1 MPVNLKSVA
10 ENYTM
15 YFRTFKIDPHT
26 RVSPVGGAHTL
37 CVGGDAAVF
46 AVVAAAIFMVGC
58 GGQSKKDDGR
68 VAAGAETPGTRY
80 PSPWDKPIL
89 REEAAKRPAPKATA
103 DQPSDGA
110 WASLLDAAGLS
121 AAGVGVPGAADTGP
135 ARSARGVER
144 VGPAP
149 VDVPVV
155 RASRNE
161 WSIVIASFDKE
172 RGGPLA
178 SEMLRQVQRV
188 SGLSGAY
195 LEERGKALVIGYGRY
210 SDAASARRE
219 LDRLRD
225 IVVENERPFRAAV
238 LAPPVFDAIAGSIPE
253 YDLRNAKAMFGKG
266 AAYTLQVGVYG
277 KPGGATA
284 TEKEMAEFRAAAE
297 RAVVELRREGEEA
310 FYFHG
315 PRRSMVTVGVF
326 SVDEYDANDA
336 SRESPRLTLLR
347 QKYPYNLENGAGI
360 RRRRPGQAE
369 ARIDPS
375 FIVMVPGG

>member
-15 YFRTFKIDPHT
+15 YFRTFNIDSHT
-26 RVSPVGGAHTL
+26 RVSPVGGARTL
-37 CVGGDAAVF
+37 CVGGGAAVF
-46 AVVAAAIFMVGC
+46 AALAAAIFMAGC
-58 GGQSKKDDGR
+58 GGQAQKDDGR
-68 VAAGAETPGTRY
+68 AAAGQEPPGTRY
-80 PSPWDKPIL
+80 ASPWDKPIL
-89 REEAAKRPAPKATA
+89 REDAAKRPVPKATA

-110 WASLLDAAGLS
+110 WASLLEAAGLS
-121 AAGVGVPGAADTGP
+121 AAGVAVPGMADTGP
-135 ARSARGVER
+135 ERSARGVER

-210 SDAASARRE
+210 SDAPSARRE

-225 IVVENERPFRAAV
+225 IVVENDRPFRAAV

-253 YDLRNAKAMFGKG
+253 HDLRNAKAMFGKG

-277 KPGGATA
+277 KPGGAAA

-297 RAVVELRREGEEA
+297 RAGVDLRREGEEA

-326 SVDEYDANDA
+326 SMDEYDANDA
-336 SRESPRLTLLR
+336 SRESPRLTALR

-375 FIVMVPGG
+375 FIVLVPGG